1 MAGAIGEELKL
12 DEEAVLM
19 LRELAKQQGS
29 GVVDI
34 SEGVAALMGI
44 EAVEGPFLIDT
55 KQCDGCRARAAPPRR

>member
-1 MAGAIGEELKL
+1 MVGAIGEELKL

-29 GVVDI
+29 DVVDI

-55 KQCDGCRARAAPPRR
+55 KTMRRVQG

>member
-12 DEEAVLM
+12 DEM

-29 GVVDI
+29 DVVDI

-55 KQCDGCRARAAPPRR
+55 KTMRRVQG

>member
-29 GVVDI
+29 DVVDI
-34 SEGVAALMGI
+34 SESVAALMGI
-44 EAVEGPFLIDT
+44 EAVEAPFLIDT
-55 KQCDGCRARAAPPRR
+55 KTMRRVQG